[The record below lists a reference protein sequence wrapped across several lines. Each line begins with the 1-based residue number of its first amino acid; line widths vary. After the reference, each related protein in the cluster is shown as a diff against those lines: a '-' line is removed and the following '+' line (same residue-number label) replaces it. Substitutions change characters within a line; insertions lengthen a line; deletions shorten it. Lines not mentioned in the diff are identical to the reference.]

1 VSKIFEPLT
10 DSGVVAVDT
19 IPDLPFL
26 TLARKKR
33 AQRELPSFGVSGRK
47 RPPRSNDREIA
58 GPVAIIP
65 RGGFGVSA
73 IRFGVF
79 DGLDKNG
86 DSGCGAAV
94 FAFWIS

>member
-1 VSKIFEPLT
+1 VSKIFANPY
-10 DSGVVAVDT
+10 GFRIVAVDT
-19 IPDLPFL
+19 ISDLPFL

-65 RGGFGVSA
+65 RGGFGV
-73 IRFGVF
+73 F
-79 DGLDKNG
+79 
-86 DSGCGAAV
+86 AV
-94 FAFWIS
+94 